1 MPQPGLYPESAICM
15 EGHMTEN
22 IPTPKRPT
30 SELTGSIVYA
40 IWLQP
45 FGKLPASL
53 QKELI
58 ATHGLAK
65 KKAPVI
71 YVGQTRLEAED
82 RYANHLAGYKGSR
95 TVKKHHRQLIV
106 LDKWKPAFPFAISPD
121 LVKAIYFLARRS
133 KGNPT
138 DREAAVATLL
148 RQAGFYVHSA

>member
-1 MPQPGLYPESAICM
+1 MTRRELYPEMAVCM
-15 EGHMTEN
+15 EGRMTDN
-22 IPTPKRPT
+22 KPTPKRPT
-30 SELTGSIVYA
+30 SELSGSIVYA
-40 IWLQP
+40 IWLEP

-53 QKELI
+53 QKELV
-58 ATHGLAK
+58 ATHPLAK

-106 LDKWKPAFPFAISPD
+106 LDKWKPVFPFAVSPD

-148 RQAGFYVHSA
+148 RQAGFYVLSA